1 MAERWMKRA
10 GLGLATVGL
19 CSLGVTLAVPAFSA
33 EPPEPTYESADV
45 DGSPGE
51 WDGGDVFA
59 TLVSD
64 TPPNDARGTL
74 SLRYDCEAGVLYAYV
89 ATAEGYELQ
98 TTDPDEAYLRL
109 GESGKIVS
117 GTSGDDGAAPDFA
130 WVGQSGDTASGF
142 EASAEVGEGSYTLR
156 VHAKVPDD
164 SSDGYDTIGARSLEL
179 VIECEEVEGTT
190 TSSTTTTTA
199 PEEEGTTT
207 TTTTTEREQVRGA
220 TIANTPAAEAI
231 EEAPE
236 FTG

>member
-1 MAERWMKRA
+1 MAERWMRRA
-10 GLGLATVGL
+10 GLGLAAAGL
-19 CSLGVTLAVPAFSA
+19 CAVGATLAVPAFSA

-64 TPPNDARGTL
+64 TPPHDARGTV

-109 GESGKIVS
+109 GSSGKIVS
-117 GTSGDDGAAPDFA
+117 GSSGDDGAAPDFA
-130 WVGQSGDTASGF
+130 WVGQSGDTAGGF
-142 EASAEVGEGSYTLR
+142 EASAEVAEGSYALR

-164 SSDGYDTIGARSLEL
+164 SSDGYETIGARDLEL
-179 VIECEEVEGTT
+179 VIDCEVVQGTT
-190 TSSTTTTTA
+190 TSSTPEETTTTT
-199 PEEEGTTT
+199 EEEGTTT
-207 TTTTTEREQVRGA
+207 TERERVLPA